1 MNKAV
6 GISGIALIGL
16 FTLMAY
22 LSGDFSLEIPLT
34 ERPVILLT
42 SVLVLSGAVYLF
54 AVYAIP
60 STGSTKGGILFII
73 AIGLILRLLMFLSTP
88 MLEDDYFRYLWDG
101 AVTANGDSPYRYAPE
116 EVVDGTDIPAKLT
129 ELKAESGVVIHNI
142 NHPHLRS
149 IYPPISQALFALSY
163 LIKPWSMTAWRSILL
178 FFDAITLLLLFYA
191 LKTNG
196 LPVAF
201 LIVYWWNPLLVKEI
215 FNSGHLDVLAFPFA
229 LGGIMLAVKS
239 RYIRSAA
246 ALVAGIGIKLWPAFL
261 LPLVLKPLLARPK
274 RLIASIALACFLLL
288 GIFLPHYISGLDNSS
303 GLVAYT
309 RKWQNN
315 DSAFR
320 ILIFLSQHLLD
331 LLGDETYRKYDL
343 ARVLAASLTVLWIGH
358 ITLRK
363 YPSEDLFQ
371 KSLYII
377 AFVFLISPT
386 QFPWYYTWL
395 LPFLVLKPR
404 FSLLLLTAL
413 LPLYYLRYYLEPRG
427 KLELFNNVVVW
438 IEFLPVWILLLI
450 EWKMG
455 AREKAIS

>member
-16 FTLMAY
+16 FTLLAY

-42 SVLVLSGAVYLF
+42 SVLLLSGAVYLF

-60 STGSTKGGILFII
+60 TAGITRNGILFII
-73 AIGLILRLLMFLSTP
+73 AIGLILRLSMFLSTP

-101 AVTANGDSPYRYAPE
+101 AVTANGFSPYRYAPE
-116 EVVDGTDIPAKLT
+116 EVVNGTNIPARLT
-129 ELKAESGVVIHNI
+129 ELRTESREVIHHI
-142 NHPHLRS
+142 NHPRLRS
-149 IYPPISQALFALSY
+149 IYPPVAQALFALSY
-163 LIKPWSMTAWRSILL
+163 SIKPWSMTAWRSILL
-178 FFDAITLLLLFYA
+178 VFDAITLLLLFYA
-191 LKTNG
+191 LKTNS
-196 LPVAF
+196 LPLAF

-229 LGGIMLAVKS
+229 LGGIMLAAKN
-239 RYIRSAA
+239 RHIRSVA

-261 LPLVLKPLLARPK
+261 LPLVLKQLLARPK
-274 RLIASIALACFLLL
+274 KLIASIALACFLLL
-288 GIFLPHYISGLDNSS
+288 AIFVPYYISGLDYSS
-303 GLVAYT
+303 GLVAYS

-331 LLGDETYRKYDL
+331 LLGYETYRKYDM
-343 ARVLAASLTVLWIGH
+343 ARVLAASVTLLWVGY

-363 YPSEDLFQ
+363 HPSEDLFQ

-377 AFVFLISPT
+377 AFVFLIGPT

-438 IEFLPVWILLLI
+438 IEFLPVWVLVLV
-450 EWKMG
+450 EWKKG
-455 AREKAIS
+455 AREAAIN